1 MKRFTTSTGKLAWC
15 GVMTAVSL
23 VLQLL
28 GGLIGIGTY
37 AAPVLGAVCTWV
49 VLYYSD
55 QRTAVLHWLA
65 TGILSLILCADK
77 ELALLYLFLLG
88 WYPIAKPTLDRVR
101 PKVLRLL
108 CKLLIFNAV
117 ILATYAIL
125 LMVVYG
131 GEWEALGFG
140 GLGMTIVFL
149 ILGNVIF
156 LMCDWLLGKL
166 HRKFH

>member
-37 AAPVLGAVCTWV
+37 AAPVLGAVCTWE

-101 PKVLRLL
+101 PKALRLL
-108 CKLLIFNAV
+108 CKLLLFNVV

-125 LMVVYG
+125 LLVVYG
-131 GEWEALGFG
+131 GDWEALGFG

-149 ILGNVIF
+149 VLGNVIF
-156 LMCDWLLGKL
+156 LMCDWLLGRL